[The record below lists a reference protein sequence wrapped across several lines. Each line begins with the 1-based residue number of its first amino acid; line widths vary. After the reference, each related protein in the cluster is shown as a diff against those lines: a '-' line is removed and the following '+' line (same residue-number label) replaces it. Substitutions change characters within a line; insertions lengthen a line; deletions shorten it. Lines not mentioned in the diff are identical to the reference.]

1 MKIIINKKKLTPL
14 IAIVLF
20 ILLGAFNISSGIAIH
35 MQGDGATFNL
45 DKADPVGYGV
55 YIPAPNMYAT
65 MSITGSNQ
73 GEFVSMDWDGT
84 PWQTETVDYPGND
97 ISYAY
102 PWYFENYPLISST
115 TDNGYINPWSVQ
127 WLNVSAYEAE
137 NDTLSPYTFNTAFNY
152 YVMAEGSELIVPLN
166 HSIPIQVDI
175 MIHNTGPKILKFDW
189 LTDNP
194 AAVTSSY
201 ELISPSGKIVMT
213 DFQTAQSMM
222 GGVNVF
228 DYIAFVANN
237 IGTYRLLVEAAHNKP
252 AYLNLEF
259 LQTHISTLPLEKLT
273 FEGNGDENPTLHE
286 MYDIEWQSNWFKIN
300 GKKGDLFRLDLGID
314 YISIVPMIDAWLPC
328 ENGYIL
334 DSTITTG
341 VYDLY
346 FPNSGAAYISFNDAQ
361 YGQWYRYSVF
371 LSEIEVSDYN
381 IGDNITSIRVSRDQR
396 KAIDFT
402 IEQDSFVRFNFTE
415 WGDGDAK
422 ISSMGTDRGFIFKD
436 AKKLDCYEILSP
448 IETKTV
454 DTMDFYYYYFPVGE
468 YEAII
473 KNTDYQC
480 DGVLQISSNFV
491 EWANDTI
498 PVNSLTYP
506 EVDASQYIT
515 LEFGPDEYYS
525 SLKEAQWIGINITEP
540 GQYILNTTIW
550 ATDNSGASATGGV
563 SQLYTYNAT
572 DTSYYSFG
580 YPQPAFS
587 TDGSST
593 QNDLLFIGASTRW
606 TGMLFNFS
614 IPGSVGGFMT
624 PWVYTTGG
632 WSTMSHSDG
641 TSELTQDGVIE
652 FTLTDN
658 DFRDWTRGAGSYAI
672 DPSIDENDYYWSI
685 LQCTS
690 DYSTVPIIELITL
703 LNQTIRGDVNF
714 ALLRESGYEYC
725 DTWGPTWLDQPI
737 QPDGLRVSRD
747 EDNDFFGTL
756 EYDSDESFIIE
767 SSEPFTIGFEEG
779 LYKLL
784 IVPEN
789 WDFSGSIRIRFAVE
803 NYWPYKAHATYNIS
817 ALTPYPNLHLFD
829 INNYTAT
836 GYGHNNDTLYNYGLI
851 KTYNHTE
858 VSLGSVGFDRA
869 YFLLEV
875 YGKAYQWT
883 QLVVAMQNV
892 SNYDLFLLQDLP
904 WVDNYGPNYEVIN
917 PISGD
922 WDNVAVNK
930 TYEFG
935 VHVDHFFLLF
945 KANDIFPNE
954 IMTFRIA
961 LSQYNTTALYASEI
975 TATYTPPVPDL
986 GPLILTLLIAIPS
999 AIGVAVVVVYVV
1011 KKRSGSKQ

>member
-1 MKIIINKKKLTPL
+1 
-14 IAIVLF
+14 
-20 ILLGAFNISSGIAIH
+20 

-65 MSITGSNQ
+65 MSISGSNQ

-84 PWQTETVDYPGND
+84 PWQTEPVDYPGKD
-97 ISYAY
+97 LSYAY
-102 PWYFENYPLISST
+102 PWYFENYPLFSST
-115 TDNGYINPWSVQ
+115 TDNDYINPWSVQ

-137 NDTLSPYTFNTAFNY
+137 NETLSPYTFNTVFNY
-152 YVMAEGSELIVPLN
+152 YVMAEESELIVPLN
-166 HSIPIQVDI
+166 HSMPIQVDI
-175 MIHNTGPKILKFDW
+175 MIDNTGPKILKFDW

-194 AAVTSSY
+194 AAVTLTTSY
-201 ELISPSGKIVMT
+201 ELISPSGKIMMT
-213 DFQTAQSMM
+213 DFQTAQSSMM
-222 GGVNVF
+222 GPIDIFN
-228 DYIAFVANN
+228 YIAFVANN
-237 IGTYRLLVEAAHNKP
+237 IGTYRLLVKATHNKP
-252 AYLNLEF
+252 AHLNLKF

-273 FEGNGDENPTLHE
+273 FGGNGDEIPTIEE
-286 MYDIEWQSNWFKIN
+286 MYEMEWQSNWFKIN

-314 YISIVPMIDAWLPC
+314 YISVVPTIDVWLPC
-328 ENGYIL
+328 ENRYIR

-346 FPNSGAAYISFNDAQ
+346 FPNSGAAYISFNDVQ
-361 YGQWYRYSVF
+361 YGAWYRYSLF

-436 AKKLDCYEILSP
+436 AKKLDCYEVLSP

-454 DTMDFYYYYFPVGE
+454 DSMNFYYYYFPAGE

-473 KNTDYQC
+473 KNTFIQY

-498 PVNSLTYP
+498 PVNSLAYP

-540 GQYILNTTIW
+540 GQYRLNTTIW
-550 ATDNSGASATGGV
+550 TTDNSGASATGGV

-572 DTSYYSFG
+572 DSGSYHSFG

-587 TDGSST
+587 TDGDTTAS
-593 QNDLLFIGASTRW
+593 DFLYIGASTRW
-606 TGMLFNFS
+606 TGMLLNFS
-614 IPGSVGGFMT
+614 IPGTGTGTIGLDVFTGVGGWDPLSWT
-624 PWVYTTGG
+624 
-632 WSTMSHSDG
+632 SDG
-641 TSELTQDGVIE
+641 TSDLNQDGVIE
-652 FTLTDN
+652 FLLTDD
-658 DFRDWTRGAGSYAI
+658 DFTDWTKGTGII
-672 DPSIDENDYYWSI
+672 DIDTSIDQDEYYWLRI
-685 LQCTS
+685 DCINTYHLG
-690 DYSTVPIIELITL
+690 TVPIIELITL
-703 LNQTIRGDVNF
+703 LNHTIRGDVNF
-714 ALLRESGYEYC
+714 VLLRESGYQYY
-725 DTWGPTWLDQPI
+725 DTWGPSGVDQPD
-737 QPDGLRVSRD
+737 QPVGWRVSRD
-747 EDNDFFGTL
+747 EEFDDDGTL
-756 EYDSDESFIIE
+756 EYDSEEDFIIE
-767 SSEPFTIGFEEG
+767 STEPYTIGFEEG

-789 WDFSGSIRIRFAVE
+789 WDYSGSIKIRFAVE

-836 GYGHNNDTLYNYGLI
+836 GYGHYNDTLYNYGLI

-858 VSLGSVGFDRA
+858 VSLGSISGDQA

-892 SNYDLFLLQDLP
+892 TDYDLYLLQDLP
-904 WVDNYGPNYEVIN
+904 WISNNGPNSEVKI
-917 PISGD
+917 PLTG
-922 WDNVAVNK
+922 WDNVAANK

-945 KANDIFPNE
+945 QVNDIFPNE

-961 LSQYNTTALYASEI
+961 LSQYDTTELYASEI
-975 TATYTPPVPDL
+975 TATYTPPGPDL
-986 GPLILTLLIAIPS
+986 GPLIIILLIAVPS